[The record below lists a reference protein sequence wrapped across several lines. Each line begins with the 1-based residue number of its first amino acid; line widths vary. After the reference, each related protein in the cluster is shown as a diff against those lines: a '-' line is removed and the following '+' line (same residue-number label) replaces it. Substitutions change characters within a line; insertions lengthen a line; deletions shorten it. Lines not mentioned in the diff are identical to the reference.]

1 MLTLAQTLSR
11 NIRHHGGSTAIIDGT
26 QRLTW
31 RGFGARVERTAG
43 VLAALGIGR
52 GDRFAIH
59 ALNGPRFEELRW
71 AGFRQGAIPVPVN
84 WRLAPPEIAHILDDS
99 ECLAVFL
106 DGRFAASYEAPEIAG
121 RPIRQIALSDTEA
134 AVSLLAYDDL
144 LADAFVPDPAET
156 EADDDAILYYTG
168 GTTGRAKGVRL
179 SHANIIS
186 NGLAFGLAQG
196 ARADD
201 VFLHTAPMFHSAD
214 LLATGWFLTG
224 AAHAYLPAFSPG
236 AFLEA
241 LAATRTTVT
250 VTVPT
255 MLIMLVTDPGF
266 AGADISSL
274 RTMIF
279 GASPMD
285 PEWIRRIAA
294 AFPGTALSNS
304 YGLTET
310 APDLTVFAPGDFR
323 RAIEIDSPE
332 IASVGKPNALVEL
345 RVVADGAEVPPGAP
359 GELWARGPSITKGY
373 LNLPELNREEL
384 VDGWLRTGD
393 VARIDAN
400 GYVYLLDRIKD
411 MVITGGEN
419 VYSSEVEAA
428 LYRHADVHECAVIG
442 VPDERLGEALF
453 AVIVPRPDSEHRE
466 QSIIDHCR
474 QHIAGYK
481 IPRRMAFVEAMPK
494 SAMGKILKA
503 ELRKTY
509 GAVAS

>member
-11 NIRHHGGSTAIIDGT
+11 NIRHHGGCTAIIDGALK
-26 QRLTW
+26 LTW
-31 RGFGARVERTAG
+31 REFGDRVERAAG

-99 ECLAVFL
+99 GCRAVFV

-121 RPIRQIALSDTEA
+121 RPIRRIALTEA
-134 AVSLLAYDDL
+134 EAGMSGATYDDL
-144 LADAFVPDPAET
+144 LANAGVPDPAET

-214 LLATGWFLTG
+214 LLATGWFLAG

-236 AFLEA
+236 AFLET
-241 LAATRTTVT
+241 LAATRPTVT

-266 AGADISSL
+266 ADADVSSL

-285 PEWIRRIAA
+285 PEWIRRVAA
-294 AFPGTALSNS
+294 AFPDAELSNS

-310 APDLTVFAPGDFR
+310 APDLTVFEPGDFR
-323 RAIEIDSPE
+323 RAIEAGAPE

-345 RVVADGAEVPPGAP
+345 RVVVDGADG
-359 GELWARGPSITKGY
+359 
-373 LNLPELNREEL
+373 
-384 VDGWLRTGD
+384 
-393 VARIDAN
+393 
-400 GYVYLLDRIKD
+400 
-411 MVITGGEN
+411 
-419 VYSSEVEAA
+419 
-428 LYRHADVHECAVIG
+428 
-442 VPDERLGEALF
+442 
-453 AVIVPRPDSEHRE
+453 
-466 QSIIDHCR
+466 
-474 QHIAGYK
+474 
-481 IPRRMAFVEAMPK
+481 
-494 SAMGKILKA
+494 
-503 ELRKTY
+503 
-509 GAVAS
+509 

>member
-11 NIRHHGGSTAIIDGT
+11 NIRHHGGSTAIIDGAR
-26 QRLTW
+26 RLTW
-31 RGFGARVERTAG
+31 REFGARVERAAG

-59 ALNGPRFEELRW
+59 APNGPRFEELRW

-99 ECLAVFL
+99 ECRAVFV
-106 DGRFAASYEAPEIAG
+106 DDRFTEAFEAPELAG
-121 RPIRQIALSDTEA
+121 RPIRPIALSA
-134 AVSLLAYDDL
+134 AYDDL
-144 LADAFVPDPAET
+144 LADAGVSDPAGA

-201 VFLHTAPMFHSAD
+201 VFLHAAPMFHSAD
-214 LLATGWFLTG
+214 LLATAWFVAG
-224 AAHAYLPAFSPG
+224 AAHAYLPAFSPA
-236 AFLEA
+236 AFLET
-241 LAATRTTVT
+241 LAATRATVT

-255 MLIMLVTDPGF
+255 MLIMLLGDPGF
-266 AGADISSL
+266 ADADVSSL

-285 PEWIRRIAA
+285 PEWIRRVAA
-294 AFPGTALSNS
+294 AFPGAGLSNC

-310 APDLTVFAPGDFR
+310 APDLTVFEPGDFG
-323 RAIEIDSPE
+323 RAIETGAPE

-345 RVVADGAEVPPGAP
+345 RVMDADGAEVAPGEP
-359 GELWARGPSITKGY
+359 GELWARGPNISAGY
-373 LNLPELNREEL
+373 LNLAELSREVL
-384 VDGWLRTGD
+384 AGGWLRTGD
-393 VARIDAN
+393 IARIDDN
-400 GYVYLLDRIKD
+400 GYVYLLDRAKD

-428 LYRHADVHECAVIG
+428 LYRHEDVHECAVIG

-453 AVIVPRPDSEHRE
+453 AVIVARPGAVPDEDA
-466 QSIIDHCR
+466 IIEHCR
-474 QHIAGYK
+474 AHIAGYK

-503 ELRKTY
+503 ELRAVY
-509 GAVAS
+509 GAADP